1 MKKIMD
7 YLNNY
12 YCSENNKKKNKIYE
26 SLNLSKQTKTKHV
39 SVMEKIQRDKP
50 EAKQAANNTNDSNIH

>member
-1 MKKIMD
+1 MSAREKKNIHKHKQRKEIKKIMD

-12 YCSENNKKKNKIYE
+12 YCSENNKEKNKIYE

-39 SVMEKIQRDKP
+39 SVMEKKS
-50 EAKQAANNTNDSNIH
+50 T